1 MMTPET
7 NPCSGQPPPI
17 RPKALLC
24 WNWAAIA
31 RLAAACQGKARAMPT
46 IAAKL
51 SWKEMR
57 AIKRGSRAVIN
68 TALKAKAGSKVARG
82 RPSAKAPR

>member
-1 MMTPET
+1 MIKPET
-7 NPCSGQPPPI
+7 NPCSGKPPPI
-17 RPKALLC
+17 RHRGLLC

-31 RLAAACQGKARAMPT
+31 RLAAICQGKARAMPT

-51 SWKEMR
+51 SWKDIR
-57 AIKRGSRAVIN
+57 AIRRGSRAVIN
-68 TALKAKAGSKVARG
+68 TALKARAGSRVDRG